1 MWTLLQFKFR
11 KHVKATPG
19 KPGSGSCSSGAQ
31 GEDVVLEVPL
41 GTMVRD
47 GDTGEYLFEVTE
59 RFGMEARTEL
69 ILLQRTMVVVEGVA
83 RSLDPHMNIW
93 QVSQPIVENYIKE
106 SIGPKALMKD
116 LGKTLMVL
124 SRFGPQLPAM
134 AEAALIKA
142 NNPPPPPKP
151 QRRKA
156 RLAWFSLGVVVA
168 VAAVLGIQNAL

>member
-1 MWTLLQFKFR
+1 
-11 KHVKATPG
+11 
-19 KPGSGSCSSGAQ
+19 
-31 GEDVVLEVPL
+31 
-41 GTMVRD
+41 
-47 GDTGEYLFEVTE
+47 
-59 RFGMEARTEL
+59 
-69 ILLQRTMVVVEGVA
+69 MVVVEGVA